1 MNIAVIGTGYVGL
14 TTALMLCELNHQVVC
29 ADTHTA
35 KLKQLKSNR
44 LPLHEPGLKEVLN
57 RHLSRRS
64 LSFTSDTGQAV
75 RESDI
80 LFITVGTPSKSDG
93 FTDLN
98 QIKKVAETIGLNQNG
113 YKIVVNKSTAP
124 VGTCQNIHRWI
135 LKRQPRY
142 IPVDVVCNPEFLR
155 EGSALYDALH
165 PDRIVIGSDN
175 TEAARS
181 VRDLYDSIP
190 CPKMMTG
197 LRTAELIKYSANAFL
212 AMKISF
218 INEIARLCD
227 SHGVDVADVSTGI
240 GLDRRIGSRF
250 LKAGIGWGGSCF
262 PKDLASLGHMFEQA
276 GLSPRILQAVRQVNE
291 TQVEYYLRRLEERLG
306 DVRGKTISI
315 LGIAFK
321 PDTDDIREAPA
332 IKVIQAL
339 HQKGAFLRAYDP
351 VVFRHRNP
359 AGLPVTVCGEMS
371 EAFEDS
377 DCIFLMTE
385 WKNFLHFD
393 WKSHRHRMR
402 TPLIIDGRNVLD
414 QKALIQCGYLYY
426 GMGKAGL

>member
-1 MNIAVIGTGYVGL
+1 
-14 TTALMLCELNHQVVC
+14 MLCELNHQVVC
-29 ADTHTA
+29 IDTDTA

-44 LPLHEPGLKEVLN
+44 IPFHEPGLEELLN
-57 RHLSRRS
+57 RHLSRGS
-64 LSFTSDTGQAV
+64 LSFTSDTGQGV

-93 FTDLN
+93 STDLS
-98 QIKKVAETIGLNQNG
+98 QIKNVAETIGSNQNG
-113 YKIVVNKSTAP
+113 YKVVVNKSTAP
-124 VGTCQNIHRWI
+124 VGTCEKVHRWI
-135 LKRQPRY
+135 LERQPRKL
-142 IPVDVVCNPEFLR
+142 PVDVVCNPEFLR
-155 EGSALYDALH
+155 EGKALYDALH
-165 PDRIVIGSDN
+165 PDRVVIGAEN
-175 TEAARS
+175 GKAARFI
-181 VRDLYDSIP
+181 RNLYDAIS

-218 INEIARLCD
+218 INEIGRLCD
-227 SHGVDVADVSTGI
+227 AHGVDVTDVATGI
-240 GLDRRIGSRF
+240 GLDSRIGSRF

-262 PKDLASLGHMFEQA
+262 PKDLASLVHMFEQA
-276 GLSPRILQAVRQVNE
+276 DLSPRILEAVRQVND
-291 TQVEYYLRRLEERLG
+291 TQVEYYLRQLEERLG

-339 HQKGAFLRAYDP
+339 HKKGAFLKAYDP
-351 VVFRHRNP
+351 VVFIHRAP
-359 AGLPVTVCGEMS
+359 TGLPVTLCSEMS
-371 EAFEDS
+371 ETFEDS
-377 DCIFLMTE
+377 DCIFLLTE

-402 TPLIIDGRNVLD
+402 TPLIIDGRNALD
-414 QKALIQCGYLYY
+414 QNALTQYGYIYY
-426 GMGKAGL
+426 GIGRVYSKLASL